1 MTETA
6 KNTATSLQRFSPY
19 AVDGGCDAYG
29 QMEEDD
35 QGDYYNREDCDAAL
49 AAAIAREEGL
59 REALSAMRHA
69 VCGDTGFANAVR
81 LDTGKAYDW
90 PALERAEEKANAALE
105 AKP

>member
-35 QGDYYNREDCDAAL
+35 HGDYYNREDCDAAL
-49 AAAIAREEGL
+49 AAALVRET
-59 REALSAMRHA
+59 ALQ
-69 VCGDTGFANAVR
+69 T
-81 LDTGKAYDW
+81 
-90 PALERAEEKANAALE
+90 ALVDAAELAHGVSFSDKPIMAAWGHRVEVKIRAALE